1 MGAWYA
7 SREQVKA
14 ALDFAETARN
24 DAAVDRAIEA
34 ASRQVDRLTNRH
46 RGGFW
51 PEVRTR
57 SFDWPSLAAPTPG
70 RIWLDEP
77 GLITLTAVTSGGTTI
92 PTSAVEL
99 YPDAGPPYTRI
110 EIDRTTSYEFGL
122 GSTPQKDVQITGLWG
137 FDLNTAPAGTLAASV
152 SSTTATVLDVSDS
165 SQVGVGDLLTVD
177 AERLLVTGRA
187 QLATSVTLQGG
198 GLAQSP
204 AAVAATLSSGS
215 GVAVGEI
222 LTIDSERVRVDD
234 ITGNVATVK
243 RAVDGSV
250 LAAHAA
256 GAAVFAPRRLTVTR
270 GAFGT
275 TAATHSNGAAVAR
288 HVYPGLV
295 VQLAVAEA
303 AAALQAESAAW
314 ARTAGAGERGQSTDA
329 LGIAGLRQDVVDAY
343 GRSSRHR
350 AV

>member
-57 SFDWPSLAAPTPG
+57 SFDWPQLASPTPG

-77 GLITLTAVTSGGTTI
+77 GLISLTSLRSGGVTI
-92 PTSAVEL
+92 PTSEAVL
-99 YPDAGPPYTRI
+99 YPDSGPPFTRL
-110 EIDRTTSYEFGL
+110 ELDRSGSSSFGL
-122 GSTPQKDVQITGLWG
+122 GQTPQDDVAITGVWG
-137 FDLNTAPAGTLAASV
+137 FDLNTAPAGTLAAAV
-152 SSTTATVLDVSDS
+152 SSTSATVLDISDAS
-165 SQVGVGDLLTVD
+165 AVGVGDLVTVD
-177 AERLLVTGRA
+177 SERMLVTGRA
-187 QLATSVTLQGG
+187 SLATSVTLAGA
-198 GLAQSP
+198 GLTASP
-204 AAVAATLSSGS
+204 ASVAATVSSGA

-222 LTIDSERVRVDD
+222 LTIDSERIRVDD
-234 ITGNVATVK
+234 ITGNVLTVK

-250 LAAHAA
+250 LAAHSP
-256 GAAVFAPRRLTVTR
+256 GAAVFARRRLTVVR

-275 TAATHSNGAAVAR
+275 AAATHSNGAAVVR

-303 AAALQAESAAW
+303 VAALQAESAAW
-314 ARTAGAGERGQSTDA
+314 ARTAGAGERAQPGTA
-329 LGIAGLRQDVVDAY
+329 TGIQGLRDDVIEAY
-343 GRSSRHR
+343 GRSTRVR
-350 AV
+350 TV